1 MGYERIIELVKSA
14 KKIVDNELLKKDIHM
29 KGAANFV
36 TAVDTEISRYLK
48 ERLKEYYPEVGF

>member
-36 TAVDTEISRYLK
+36 TAVDTEISRYLT
-48 ERLKEYYPEVGF
+48 EGLK